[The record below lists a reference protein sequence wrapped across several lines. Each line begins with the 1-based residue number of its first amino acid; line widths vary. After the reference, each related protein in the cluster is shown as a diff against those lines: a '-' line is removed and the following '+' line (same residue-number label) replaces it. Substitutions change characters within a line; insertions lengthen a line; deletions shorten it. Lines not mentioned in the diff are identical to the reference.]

1 MTKLHDEINGMTH
14 FGQKPFAY
22 GKAKVSEGVNLWAG
36 KWKIITGISGTNFSL
51 DGRGFNIKE
60 IDEVRLTREG
70 FIKLLDEGNIS

>member
-1 MTKLHDEINGMTH
+1 MTKLHDEINGMTE

-22 GKAKVSEGVNLWAG
+22 GKAKVSEDVNLWAG
-36 KWKIITGISGTNFSL
+36 KWKIITGISGTHFSL

-70 FIKLLDEGNIS
+70 FIKILDEGIIS